1 MVAQRLRDYEIVFIL
16 TPEANEGEV
25 EAAIERISSF
35 VTERGGTF
43 GEPEVWGL
51 RRLAYSINKFM
62 EGIYV
67 LARFSLDASDVLEL
81 ERSLTTS
88 EDVIRHLV
96 TKALVTKAVD

>member
-25 EAAIERISSF
+25 EAAIERISTF
-35 VTERGGTF
+35 VSDRGGSF
-43 GEPEVWGL
+43 GEHEIWGL
-51 RRLAYSINKFM
+51 RRLAYPINKFM

-67 LARFSLDASDVLEL
+67 LAHFSLDASDVLEL

-96 TKALVTKAVD
+96 TKAVE

>member
-16 TPEANEGEV
+16 TPEANEDEV
-25 EAAIERISSF
+25 EAAIERISTF
-35 VTERGGTF
+35 VSDRGGSF
-43 GEPEVWGL
+43 GEHEIWGL
-51 RRLAYSINKFM
+51 RRLAYPINKFM

-67 LARFSLDASDVLEL
+67 LAHFSLDASDVLEL

-96 TKALVTKAVD
+96 TKAVAESA

>member
-16 TPEANEGEV
+16 TPEANEDEV
-25 EAAIERISSF
+25 EAAIERISTF
-35 VTERGGTF
+35 VSDRGGSF
-43 GEPEVWGL
+43 GEHEVWGL
-51 RRLAYSINKFM
+51 RRLAYPINKFM

-67 LARFSLDASDVLEL
+67 LAHFSLDASDVLEL

-96 TKALVTKAVD
+96 TKAVAESA

>member
-16 TPEANEGEV
+16 TPEANEDEV
-25 EAAIERISSF
+25 EAAVERISAF
-35 VTERGGTF
+35 VTDRGGSF
-43 GEPEVWGL
+43 GEHEVWGL
-51 RRLAYSINKFM
+51 RRLAYPINKFM

-67 LARFSLDASDVLEL
+67 LANFSLDASDLLEL

-96 TKALVTKAVD
+96 TKAIA

>member
-25 EAAIERISSF
+25 NAAIERVSAFI
-35 VTERGGTF
+35 TERGGSVS
-43 GEPEVWGL
+43 EREIWGL
-51 RRLAYSINKFM
+51 RRLAYPINKFM

-67 LARFSLDASDVLEL
+67 LAKFTLDANDVLAL
-81 ERSLTTS
+81 DRSLNTS

-96 TKALVTKAVD
+96 TRL

>member
-25 EAAIERISSF
+25 NAAVERVSAFI
-35 VTERGGTF
+35 TERGGNVS
-43 GEPEVWGL
+43 EHEVWGL
-51 RRLAYSINKFM
+51 RRLAYPINKFM

-67 LARFSLDASDVLEL
+67 LAKFTLDANDVLAL
-81 ERSLTTS
+81 DRSLNTS

-96 TKALVTKAVD
+96 TRL

>member
-1 MVAQRLRDYEIVFIL
+1 MVAQRLRDYEIVFIM

-25 EAAIERISSF
+25 EAAIQRISTF
-35 VTERGGTF
+35 VTDRGGSF
-43 GEPEVWGL
+43 DDHEIWGL
-51 RRLAYSINKFM
+51 RRLAYPINKFM

-67 LARFSLDASDVLEL
+67 LAHFSLDASDVLEL

-96 TKALVTKAVD
+96 TRAVAEGA

>member
-25 EAAIERISSF
+25 ADAIQRLSDF
-35 VTERGGTF
+35 VTERGGSF
-43 GEPEVWGL
+43 DDHEIWGL

-67 LARFSLDASDVLEL
+67 LAHFSLDATDVLEL
-81 ERSLTTS
+81 ERTLTTS
-88 EDVIRHLV
+88 EDVIRHLI
-96 TKALVTKAVD
+96 TKAVVVD

>member
-25 EAAIERISSF
+25 EAAIERISTF
-35 VTERGGTF
+35 VSDRGGSF
-43 GEPEVWGL
+43 GEHEVWGL
-51 RRLAYSINKFM
+51 RRLAYPINKFM

-67 LARFSLDASDVLEL
+67 LAHFSLDASDVLEL

-96 TKALVTKAVD
+96 TKAVAESA

>member
-25 EAAIERISSF
+25 EAAIQRISAF
-35 VTERGGTF
+35 VTDRGGSF
-43 GEPEVWGL
+43 GEHEIWGL
-51 RRLAYSINKFM
+51 RRLAYPINKFM

-67 LARFSLDASDVLEL
+67 LANFSLDASDLLEL

-88 EDVIRHLV
+88 EDVIRHLI
-96 TKALVTKAVD
+96 TKAVE

>member
-25 EAAIERISSF
+25 EAAVERISTF
-35 VTERGGTF
+35 VSDRGGSF
-43 GEPEVWGL
+43 GEHEIWGL
-51 RRLAYSINKFM
+51 RRLAYPINKFM

-67 LARFSLDASDVLEL
+67 LANFSLDASDVLEL
-81 ERSLTTS
+81 ERGLTTS

-96 TKALVTKAVD
+96 TKAVAESA

>member
-16 TPEANEGEV
+16 TPDANEDEV
-25 EAAIERISSF
+25 EAAVERISAF
-35 VTERGGTF
+35 VTDRGGSF
-43 GEPEVWGL
+43 GEHEVWGL
-51 RRLAYSINKFM
+51 RRLAYPINKFM

-67 LARFSLDASDVLEL
+67 LANFSLDASDLLEL

-96 TKALVTKAVD
+96 TKAIA

>member
-25 EAAIERISSF
+25 DAAIQRINAF
-35 VTERGGTF
+35 VTDRGGNF
-43 GEPEVWGL
+43 GEHEIWGL
-51 RRLAYSINKFM
+51 RRLAYSIENFM

-67 LARFSLDASDVLEL
+67 LAHFSLDASDVREL

-88 EDVIRHLV
+88 EDVIRHLI
-96 TKALVTKAVD
+96 TRAES

>member
-1 MVAQRLRDYEIVFIL
+1 MVVQRLRDYEIVFIL

-25 EAAIERISSF
+25 EAAIERISTF
-35 VTERGGTF
+35 VSDRGGSF
-43 GEPEVWGL
+43 DDHEIWGL
-51 RRLAYSINKFM
+51 RRLAYQINKFM

-67 LARFSLDASDVLEL
+67 LAHFSLDASDVLEL

-96 TKALVTKAVD
+96 TRVE

>member
-25 EAAIERISSF
+25 NAAVERVSAFI
-35 VTERGGTF
+35 TERGGKVS
-43 GEPEVWGL
+43 EHEVWGL
-51 RRLAYSINKFM
+51 RRLAYPINKFM

-67 LARFSLDASDVLEL
+67 LAKFTLDANDVLAL
-81 ERSLTTS
+81 DRSLNTS

-96 TKALVTKAVD
+96 TRL

>member
-16 TPEANEGEV
+16 TPEASEGEV
-25 EAAIERISSF
+25 EGAVERISAF
-35 VTERGGTF
+35 VTGRGGSF
-43 GEPEVWGL
+43 HDHEVWGL
-51 RRLAYSINKFM
+51 RRLAYPINKFM

-67 LARFSLDASDVLEL
+67 LAHFSLDASDVLEL

-96 TKALVTKAVD
+96 TRAVE

>member
-25 EAAIERISSF
+25 DAAIERISAF
-35 VTERGGTF
+35 VTDRGGSF
-43 GEPEVWGL
+43 GEREIWGL
-51 RRLAYSINKFM
+51 RRLAYPINKFM

-67 LARFSLDASDVLEL
+67 LATFSLDASDVLEL

-96 TKALVTKAVD
+96 TRAVA

>member
-25 EAAIERISSF
+25 EAAIQRVSAF
-35 VTERGGTF
+35 VTDRGGDF
-43 GEPEVWGL
+43 GEHEVWGL
-51 RRLAYSINKFM
+51 RRLAYPIEKFM

-67 LARFSLDASDVLEL
+67 LANFSLDASDVLEL

-96 TKALVTKAVD
+96 TRAIA

>member
-25 EAAIERISSF
+25 EAAIERISAF
-35 VTERGGTF
+35 VNDRGGSF
-43 GEPEVWGL
+43 GEHEIWGL
-51 RRLAYSINKFM
+51 RRLAYPINKFM

-67 LARFSLDASDVLEL
+67 LAHFSLDASDVLEL

-96 TKALVTKAVD
+96 TKAVE

>member
-25 EAAIERISSF
+25 NAAVERVSAFIM
-35 VTERGGTF
+35 ERGGTVS
-43 GEPEVWGL
+43 EHEVWGL
-51 RRLAYSINKFM
+51 RRLAYPINKFM

-67 LARFSLDASDVLEL
+67 LAKFTLDANDVLAL
-81 ERSLTTS
+81 DRSLNTS

-96 TKALVTKAVD
+96 TRL

>member
-25 EAAIERISSF
+25 NAAIERVSAFI
-35 VTERGGTF
+35 TERGGSVR
-43 GEPEVWGL
+43 EREIWGL
-51 RRLAYSINKFM
+51 RRLAYPINKFM

-67 LARFSLDASDVLEL
+67 LAKFTLDANDVLAL
-81 ERSLTTS
+81 DRSLNTS

-96 TKALVTKAVD
+96 TRL

>member
-16 TPEANEGEV
+16 TPEANEDEV
-25 EAAIERISSF
+25 EAAVESISAF
-35 VTERGGTF
+35 VTDRGGSF
-43 GEPEVWGL
+43 GEHEVWGL
-51 RRLAYSINKFM
+51 RRLAYPINKFM

-67 LARFSLDASDVLEL
+67 LANFSLDASDLLEL

-96 TKALVTKAVD
+96 TKAIA

>member
-25 EAAIERISSF
+25 EAAIERISTF
-35 VTERGGTF
+35 VSDRGGSF
-43 GEPEVWGL
+43 GEHEIWGL
-51 RRLAYSINKFM
+51 RRLAYPINKFM

-67 LARFSLDASDVLEL
+67 LAHFSLDASDVLEL

-96 TKALVTKAVD
+96 TKAVAESA